1 MNNHRQKENIMTGLV
16 KGAIVVGATVVAG
29 KLALKSQRVNN
40 VIGWWLTHPT
50 NKKKEEKADK

>member
-1 MNNHRQKENIMTGLV
+1 MTGLV
-16 KGAIVVGATVVAG
+16 KGAIAVGATLVAG

-40 VIGWWLTHPT
+40 VIGWWLTHQT

>member
-1 MNNHRQKENIMTGLV
+1 MTGLV
-16 KGAIVVGATVVAG
+16 KGAIAVGATL